1 VNSSRLRPSG
11 EAMSGRQPIVLLE
24 NIAKDYSGLAGAPVL
39 SGLTLNVSAGEFC
52 AITGA
57 SGSGKSTLLNIIGL
71 LDRPSYGTYRLAGY
85 DVSQLSAKDA
95 ALWRNQAIGFVFQS
109 FHLLPRL
116 TVCDNA
122 ALPLIYRGLA
132 KDERRLAARSALERV
147 GIGGFE
153 DRYPDQLSGGQRQR
167 AAIARAL
174 VGNPML
180 LLADEPTGNLDSRS
194 ASEIVS
200 LFAELNRHLKVT
212 ILIVTHDQAVAR
224 SCYRQIALQDG
235 CIVQTRLAD
244 TTAGGL

>member
-1 VNSSRLRPSG
+1 
-11 EAMSGRQPIVLLE
+11 MSGRQPIVLLE

>member
-1 VNSSRLRPSG
+1 
-11 EAMSGRQPIVLLE
+11 
-24 NIAKDYSGLAGAPVL
+24 
-39 SGLTLNVSAGEFC
+39 
-52 AITGA
+52 
-57 SGSGKSTLLNIIGL
+57 
-71 LDRPSYGTYRLAGY
+71 
-85 DVSQLSAKDA
+85 
-95 ALWRNQAIGFVFQS
+95 
-109 FHLLPRL
+109 
-116 TVCDNA
+116 
-122 ALPLIYRGLA
+122 LA